1 MIIVE
6 RDLLRHHTFL
16 FYDKTASDRTNFAK

>member
-1 MIIVE
+1 MIIVQRE
-6 RDLLRHHTFL
+6 LLRKHTFL